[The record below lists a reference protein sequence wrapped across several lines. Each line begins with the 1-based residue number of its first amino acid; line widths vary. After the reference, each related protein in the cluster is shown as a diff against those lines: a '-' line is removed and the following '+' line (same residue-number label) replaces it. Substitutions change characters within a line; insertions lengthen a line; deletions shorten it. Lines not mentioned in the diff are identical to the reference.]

1 MKLTPKLTQIQ
12 QKQHKDLYQ
21 ILQVQ
26 EIWICRKETKT
37 HCSIKFL
44 ERYFNNFFK
53 EYVEKN

>member
-1 MKLTPKLTQIQ
+1 MKLTQKLTQIQ
-12 QKQHKDLYQ
+12 QKQHKDLHK

-26 EIWICRKETKT
+26 EIWICRKTKT
-37 HCSIKFL
+37 HNSIKFL